1 MGLAE
6 EDGFHLGDSSYRVT
20 MMVWDLGW
28 VDSGLGGSLGFL
40 DATVATYTAQ
50 AGWWNIQKLSRP
62 NLGLRPTLASC
73 KLFPA
78 CDQLPTCG

>member
-20 MMVWDLGW
+20 MMVCDLGW

-40 DATVATYTAQ
+40 DATAATYCPGRMVEHPKSKSTHPESLTTFVT
-50 AGWWNIQKLSRP
+50 IV
-62 NLGLRPTLASC
+62 TLY
-73 KLFPA
+73 K
-78 CDQLPTCG
+78 CG